1 MEKREVI
8 VSVPEEL
15 RYSEEHEWVSGLGGE
30 DGIVTIGITAH
41 AADALG
47 EIVYLELQQSEG
59 DAVEAGE
66 PCGEVESTKSVS
78 DIYSP
83 VSGEITAINS
93 AVVDEPKVINDD
105 PYGEGW
111 IFKVRISEEPGDLL
125 DSAAYDKLIEES

>member
-1 MEKREVI
+1 MI

-30 DGIVTIGITAH
+30 DGIVTVGITAH

-47 EIVYLELQQSEG
+47 EIVYIELQPSEG

-78 DIYSP
+78 DLYSP
-83 VSGEITAINS
+83 VSGEI
-93 AVVDEPKVINDD
+93 
-105 PYGEGW
+105 
-111 IFKVRISEEPGDLL
+111 KVRISEEPGDLL
-125 DSAAYDKLIEES
+125 DSAAYDKLIEEA

>member
-1 MEKREVI
+1 MI
-8 VSVPEEL
+8 VSVPEQL
-15 RYSEEHEWVSGLGGE
+15 RYSEEHEWVSGLGPAGSTPD

-47 EIVYLELQQSEG
+47 EIVYLELQPSEG
-59 DAVEAGE
+59 EAVEAGE

-83 VSGEITAINS
+83 VSGEVTAINT

-111 IFKVRISEEPGDLL
+111 IFKVRVSAEPADLL
-125 DSAAYDKLIEES
+125 DSAAYEKLIEED

>member
-1 MEKREVI
+1 VI

-30 DGIVTIGITAH
+30 DGIVTVGITAH

-47 EIVYLELQQSEG
+47 EIVYIELTPSEG

-78 DIYSP
+78 ELYSP

-111 IFKVRISEEPGDLL
+111 IFKVRISVEPGDLL
-125 DSAAYDKLIEES
+125 DSTAYGKLVEES